1 MTFKSGFH
9 MMATIVTIAVIGEKI
24 SSLQWSCGNHFPVIV
39 AFAVITVTMIFEVE
53 KVISFLLQSVEIVF
67 QLFDPY
73 DRWAFFSAIVRITV
87 IVGIVAFIWKLGFT
101 LTQN

>member
-1 MTFKSGFH
+1 
-9 MMATIVTIAVIGEKI
+9 MMATIVTIAVIGEKV
-24 SSLQWSCGNHFPVIV
+24 SSLQRSSGNHFPAIV
-39 AFAVITVTMIFEVE
+39 AFAV
-53 KVISFLLQSVEIVF
+53 KVISFSLQSLEIVF

-101 LTQN
+101 LIQS

>member
-1 MTFKSGFH
+1 MWKPL
-9 MMATIVTIAVIGEKI
+9 
-24 SSLQWSCGNHFPVIV
+24 SSDRSVCSDHGD
-39 AFAVITVTMIFEVE
+39 EVE
-53 KVISFLLQSVEIVF
+53 KVTSFLLQSVEIVF

-73 DRWAFFSAIVRITV
+73 DRWAFFSAIVRMTV

>member
-1 MTFKSGFH
+1 

-73 DRWAFFSAIVRITV
+73 DRWAFLSDCQDHSDCRDCSVYMETRLYFNT
-87 IVGIVAFIWKLGFT
+87 K
-101 LTQN
+101 

>member
-1 MTFKSGFH
+1 
-9 MMATIVTIAVIGEKI
+9 MMATIVTIAVNGEKI

-53 KVISFLLQSVEIVF
+53 KVISFLLQLVEIVF

-101 LTQN
+101 LAQN